1 LVEMS
6 RPCYKVTATRE
17 GTWWVLIAD
26 IEERRIA
33 SQTRRLSEAEA
44 WIRDAISIALDVP
57 EDSFDVEIVPELP
70 EEVREPAERARELR
84 RRYDQTGLELGRET
98 ARAVTILRS
107 HGFSVR
113 DTADLVGVTPG
124 RVSQIEHGRRR
135 SSGGPRGDSKGHPA
149 AS

>member
-1 LVEMS
+1 MS

-17 GTWWVLIAD
+17 GTWWVLIAN
-26 IEERRIA
+26 IGERHIA

-70 EEVREPAERARELR
+70 EEVREPAERAQELR
-84 RRYDQTGLELGRET
+84 RRYDQAGRELGRET

-113 DTADLVGVTPG
+113 DTADLIGVTPG
-124 RVSQIEHGRRR
+124 RVSQIEHSRRPSTR
-135 SSGGPRGDSKGHPA
+135 
-149 AS
+149 